1 MKLNYLTLSLLV
13 IIIFISCVV
22 MIYHQGRKRIVN
34 DIQQY
39 NDHLIKFVNKETLKE
54 VNEEFTNEEFTNDE
68 FTNQEFTNEE
78 FTNEEFTNE
87 EFTNDIVEN
96 FSTINPENQL
106 KFTKIEVL
114 KADSKLNPLKKKLI
128 YIQGKNLNKIKEV
141 FFGDIQGLIVNRE
154 RNDAS
159 DDEIDMLS
167 NLYNGLPLENYDISN
182 IMYILPP
189 DFMKYK
195 DVIGEKELEN
205 IEMKFLIQQSKIVD
219 NPDDINY
226 TKNISLTSEASKQLD
241 ILINNKPT
249 NSIYR
254 NKFLKAKVQIKLTA
268 NSNIVDTIFVHLN
281 NAQNFNKT
289 VSFNK
294 GNSNTI
300 RFIVDMNNFIIPP
313 LVLSSDSNISLG
325 VGEVVIDYM
334 FDDINI
340 LYPTGLFYRSGMDS
354 ISLDDNQEVNF
365 SPGLSPGI
373 TDNTIDNWKLY
384 ISEDGS
390 ANINGIVNASDEIR
404 VFHDNIKNL
413 IQPTPPPREDPTEK
427 FAAKFEIE
435 IDKNDNDQIK
445 VEWDIPEGVD
455 NHIYTFMFNFSPT
468 SGKENDT
475 FTIKNERIAFDKS
488 SYLFSSKRLFPMAK
502 YNASMKTLRQDNGEL
517 LAEVKEDF
525 IYIPDNFKK
534 YHSHLFNGDKFEFKN
549 LYRDGKLDYDNAEMV
564 RTYFELSEYNKMK
577 AQDDLL
583 NTERKLKDIVSCSQN
598 KLQGIKSGDDS
609 TYSSTLS
616 EEEKKMLDNE
626 NLIFNKKSE
635 EIDRK
640 IQKINLKLK
649 DLEKLKNIKKH
660 NDDLQIR
667 SLKSV
672 NDNTVLNMEVVDD
685 NHKLVKIN
693 NNCLSFTKNRLQDDY
708 GLKPCNLFD
717 NEQYF
722 VLNEINNLDEYNNLL
737 AMNLSPIIDDPN
749 EKIDF
754 PFYVLQP
761 LNSTKCVSI
770 ENSNISIKPCSS
782 DNSVRFKGYINNNEC
797 NI

>member
-54 VNEEFTNEEFTNDE
+54 VNEEFTNEEFTNDNIE
-68 FTNQEFTNEE
+68 H
-78 FTNEEFTNE
+78 
-87 EFTNDIVEN
+87 

-128 YIQGKNLNKIKEV
+128 YIEGQNLNKIKEV

-159 DDEIDMLS
+159 DDEINILS
-167 NLYNGLPLENYDISN
+167 NLYNGLPLKNYDISN

-205 IEMKFLIQQSKIVD
+205 IEMKFLIQQTKIVD

-226 TKNISLTSEASKQLD
+226 TKDIKLTSEENKQLD

-254 NKFLKAKVQIKLTA
+254 NKFLKAKVQINLRAKT
-268 NSNIVDTIFVHLN
+268 NMEDTIFVHLKN
-281 NAQNFNKT
+281 SQNFNNT
-289 VSFNK
+289 VSFNSK
-294 GNSNTI
+294 DDFNTI
-300 RFIVDMNNFIIPP
+300 SLIVDMNNFIIPP
-313 LVLSSDSNISLG
+313 LILSSDSNITLG
-325 VGEVVIDYM
+325 VEDVVIDYM

-340 LYPTGLFYRSGMDS
+340 LYPTGLFYRAGMDS

-390 ANINGIVNASDEIR
+390 ANIDGIVNASDEIR

-435 IDKNDNDQIK
+435 IDKNDSDQIK

-517 LAEVKEDF
+517 LAEVKKDF
-525 IYIPDNFKK
+525 IYIPENFKK

-583 NTERKLKDIVSCSQN
+583 NTERKLKDIVSCSQD
-598 KLQGIKSGDDS
+598 KLHGIKSGDDS
-609 TYSSTLS
+609 TYSSTLND
-616 EEEKKMLDNE
+616 EEKKILENE
-626 NLIFNKKSE
+626 NVIFNKKSE

-667 SLKSV
+667 SLKSI
-672 NDNTVLNMEVVDD
+672 NDNTVINMEVVDD

-693 NNCLSFTKNRLQDDY
+693 NNCLSFTKNRLKDDY
-708 GLKPCNLFD
+708 GLKACNLFD

-737 AMNLSPIIDDPN
+737 AMNLSPIIEDPN

-770 ENSNISIKPCSS
+770 ENSNVSIKPCNS
-782 DNSVRFKGYINNNEC
+782 DKSGRFKGYINNNEC